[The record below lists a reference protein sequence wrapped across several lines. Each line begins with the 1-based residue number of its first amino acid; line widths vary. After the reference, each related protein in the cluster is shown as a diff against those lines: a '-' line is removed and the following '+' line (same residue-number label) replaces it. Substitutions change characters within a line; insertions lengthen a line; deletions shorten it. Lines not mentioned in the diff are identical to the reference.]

1 MLSCTIQGGGER
13 IILPTEFT
21 LGGRA
26 VPAMRWD
33 DRYQH
38 LGVMVGPNPAA
49 ALGELAEDFK
59 EATVKIFQSL
69 LADWMKLKAYRSF
82 VHPKLDYPLR
92 STLATRKWAGDL
104 DAFVR
109 RTIKASLGLPKRTCV
124 AVFYTPTAQGGQALR
139 SVEDEVGNAMV
150 TQAIKM
156 LTSPDALIR
165 EVARHS
171 LDTTVSKRYGEVEGP
186 EDRWRLLGLVAKIK

>member
-1 MLSCTIQGGGER
+1 
-13 IILPTEFT
+13 
-21 LGGRA
+21 
-26 VPAMRWD
+26 MRWD

-38 LGVMVGPNPAA
+38 LGVLVGPNPAA

-59 EATVKIFQSL
+59 EATVKNFQSP
-69 LADWMKLKAYRSF
+69 LADWMKLEAYRSF

-109 RTIKASLGLPKRTCV
+109 RIIKASLGLPKRTCV

-156 LTSPDALIR
+156 LTSLDALIR
-165 EVARHS
+165 DVARHS